1 MKEGKIRLSIWKNL
15 MFPEVRVRELSAAK
29 TAAGYGRRLCAVL
42 LFALLTLLYSCF
54 GVSFSLQGAALEP
67 RLQMRCYHLY
77 EISAF
82 LGYLSYACV
91 LGRLTVRHRR
101 IVIAGLAIL
110 LETALLSAGI
120 LSGFGIAGQ
129 QIPILFPLFGSAANA
144 GSAAVLPSC
153 ACLYM
158 TGIFIGSG
166 FHKGAM
172 LLKNDP
178 HLGKSIGFGLL
189 LSSSLQFL
197 LLSGD
202 TVQNRLL
209 LTAGVILPVLLI
221 LLLWEPEA
229 VPAKGSMT
237 GTEGDTTPSAP
248 AVSRWLPPW
257 LMTVCFIFLLAYY
270 DRHMGQL
277 SYESA
282 FREYNIFSWPRLFA
296 GVGAVA
302 AGFAADWRKGK
313 LLPLFTVLVSFVMIL
328 NVILFRVTT
337 ASVYLMNM
345 SLFYFFL
352 GIVVLFYNHSFWK
365 IAGESE
371 KPFFWAVQGRSIE
384 QAVTVGASLLLAG
397 LTEEAVVALDLAAVA
412 LCVVMAF
419 YWITLDMDKTYFKEV
434 EAGITGQAPTGALPA
449 GMPLTEEERRKR
461 FCEKYGLTERESE
474 VISLLLTS
482 EESGQ
487 EMAEKLFI
495 SRRMLQRHIA
505 SIYEKTGVKT
515 RTGLISQ
522 YYRESLH
529 DASEK

>member
-54 GVSFSLQGAALEP
+54 EVSFSLQGAALAPE
-67 RLQMRCYHLY
+67 LQMRCYHLY

-91 LGRLTVRHRR
+91 LGRLTDRQ
-101 IVIAGLAIL
+101 IFIAIAGLCA
-110 LETALLSAGI
+110 
-120 LSGFGIAGQ
+120 
-129 QIPILFPLFGSAANA
+129 FGSAANA
-144 GSAAVLPSC
+144 VHGTVLPPC

-158 TGIFIGSG
+158 TGILIGSG
-166 FHKGAM
+166 FYKGAM
-172 LLKNDP
+172 LLKDDP
-178 HLGKSIGFGLL
+178 HMGKSIGSGLL
-189 LSSSLQFL
+189 LSSGFQIL

-202 TVQNRLL
+202 TAQSRLL
-209 LTAGVILPVLLI
+209 LTAGVILPILII
-221 LLLWEPEA
+221 LLLWEPESA
-229 VPAKGSMT
+229 L
-237 GTEGDTTPSAP
+237 TEDNMAGMKDTTACTP
-248 AVSRWLPPW
+248 AVSRWLVPGV
-257 LMTVCFIFLLAYY
+257 MTACFIFLLAYY

-282 FREYNIFSWPRLFA
+282 FQKYNIFSWPRLFN
-296 GVGAVA
+296 GVGAVT

-313 LLPLFTVLVSFVMIL
+313 LLPLFTVLVSFFMIL
-328 NVILFRVTT
+328 NVILFRITT
-337 ASVYLMNM
+337 ESVYLMNM

-352 GIVVLFYNHSFWK
+352 GAVVLFYNHFFWK
-365 IAGESE
+365 IAGES
-371 KPFFWAVQGRSIE
+371 KRPYFWAVQGRSIE
-384 QAVTVGASLLLAG
+384 QVVTVGASLLLAG

-412 LCVVMAF
+412 LCVVLAF
-419 YWITLDMDKTYFKEV
+419 YWITRDSDKTDSTEV
-434 EAGITGQAPTGALPA
+434 EAGLTGQMPDGIFPSGL
-449 GMPLTEEERRKR
+449 PLTEEEQKKR
-461 FCEKYGLTERESE
+461 FCERYGLTERESE
-474 VISLLLTS
+474 VFSLLLTS

-487 EMAEKLFI
+487 EMAEELFM

-522 YYRESLH
+522 YYRGSIRN
-529 DASEK
+529 ASEK

>member
-29 TAAGYGRRLCAVL
+29 TASGYGRRLCAVL

-54 GVSFSLQGAALEP
+54 EVSFSLQGAALAPE
-67 RLQMRCYHLY
+67 LQMRCYHLY

-91 LGRLTVRHRR
+91 LGRLTDRQ
-101 IVIAGLAIL
+101 IFIAIAGLCA
-110 LETALLSAGI
+110 
-120 LSGFGIAGQ
+120 
-129 QIPILFPLFGSAANA
+129 FGSAANA
-144 GSAAVLPSC
+144 VHGTVLPPC

-158 TGIFIGSG
+158 TGILIGSG
-166 FHKGAM
+166 FYKGAM
-172 LLKNDP
+172 LLKDDP
-178 HLGKSIGFGLL
+178 HMGKSIGFGLL

>member
-1 MKEGKIRLSIWKNL
+1 MEEGKLRLATWKNL
-15 MFPEVRVRELSAAK
+15 MTPEVRVRELPGIN
-29 TAAGYGRRLCAVL
+29 TAAGFGRRLWAVL

-54 GVSFSLQGAALEP
+54 EVSFSFQGAALAPE
-67 RLQMRCYHLY
+67 LQMRCYHLY

-91 LGRLTVRHRR
+91 LGRLTDRQRF
-101 IVIAGLAIL
+101 IAIAGISAF
-110 LETALLSAGI
+110 LEIALLSAGI
-120 LSGFGIAGQ
+120 LSGLGSAGLQ
-129 QIPILFPLFGSAANA
+129 MPILLLRFGSAANA
-144 GSAAVLPSC
+144 VPGTVLPSC
-153 ACLYM
+153 ACLYI
-158 TGIFIGSG
+158 TGILIGSG

-172 LLKNDP
+172 LLKDDP
-178 HLGKSIGFGLL
+178 HMGKSIGFGLL
-189 LSSSLQFL
+189 LSSSFQIL
-197 LLSGD
+197 LLFGD
-202 TVQNRLL
+202 IAWNRLL
-209 LTAGVILPVLLI
+209 LTAGVILPVLSI
-221 LLLWEPEA
+221 MLLWEPEA
-229 VPAKGSMT
+229 ALSEENMIGVKKALPCT
-237 GTEGDTTPSAP
+237 P
-248 AVSRWLPPW
+248 AVSHWL
-257 LMTVCFIFLLAYY
+257 LSGVMTVCFIFLLAYY

-282 FREYNIFSWPRLFA
+282 FQKYNIFSWPRLFN

-313 LLPLFTVLVSFVMIL
+313 LLPLFTVLVSLFMIL
-328 NVILFRVTT
+328 NVILFRITT
-337 ASVYLMNM
+337 ESVYLMNM

-352 GIVVLFYNHSFWK
+352 GTVVLFYNHSFWK

-371 KPFFWAVQGRSIE
+371 RPFFWAIQGRSIE

-412 LCVVMAF
+412 LCVVLAF
-419 YWITLDMDKTYFKEV
+419 YRINRDMDKTYSTER
-434 EAGITGQAPTGALPA
+434 EAGMTGQTPDGILTAAP
-449 GMPLTEEERRKR
+449 PLTDEEQRKR
-461 FCEKYGLTERESE
+461 FCEKYRLTERESE
-474 VISLLLTS
+474 VFYLLLTS

-487 EMAEKLFI
+487 KMAEELFM

-522 YYRESLH
+522 YYRGSIR